1 MSSLRGRKNNQD
13 VLKIKDLGDLTMDS
27 QEQKNPKESDND
39 DVTFISI
46 VPKKKLLGPKS
57 KRRRI
62 NSEIEIFDD
71 DNDDVETPGKSYFL
85 KIFFKVYIIHSGPEK
100 LKKSRH
106 KNS

>member
-1 MSSLRGRKNNQD
+1 MSSLRGRKNNQE
-13 VLKIKDLGDLTMDS
+13 VLKIKDLSDLTMDS
-27 QEQKNPKESDND
+27 QEQKNPTKESDND

-71 DNDDVETPGKSYFL
+71 DNDDIETPGKSYFFPGQKL
-85 KIFFKVYIIHSGPEK
+85 IFGHF
-100 LKKSRH
+100 
-106 KNS
+106 